1 MKGSP
6 VFSTIL
12 LALAPSLAMCE
23 VVDSSANGFTVR
35 TTLTIQAG
43 PDEVYRRLVHNVG
56 DWWESAHTF
65 SGDAHNLTIEDRP
78 MGCFC
83 EKLPNQGGVR
93 HMEVVFA
100 APGKR
105 LGMSGGLGPLQSIA
119 AAGSM
124 RIELSPVPTGTKL
137 DLTYTV
143 AGYLPKGMNTWAEPV
158 DAVLAGQFT
167 RLKTYVEHGAEGL
180 RLPPPKQP

>member
-1 MKGSP
+1 
-6 VFSTIL
+6 
-12 LALAPSLAMCE
+12 
-23 VVDSSANGFTVR
+23 
-35 TTLTIQAG
+35 
-43 PDEVYRRLVHNVG
+43 
-56 DWWESAHTF
+56 
-65 SGDAHNLTIEDRP
+65 
-78 MGCFC
+78 
-83 EKLPNQGGVR
+83 
-93 HMEVVFA
+93 
-100 APGKR
+100 
-105 LGMSGGLGPLQSIA
+105 MSGGLGPLQSIA